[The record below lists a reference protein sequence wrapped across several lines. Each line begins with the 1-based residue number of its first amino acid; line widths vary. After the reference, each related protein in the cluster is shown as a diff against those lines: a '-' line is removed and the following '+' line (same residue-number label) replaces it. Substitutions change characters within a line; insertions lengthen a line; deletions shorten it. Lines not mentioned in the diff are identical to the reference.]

1 MAARAF
7 RILGFWHEADEPPT
21 RGSGG
26 GGAGGSCR
34 ASARTLGP
42 TNECYWGPPRVILL
56 FLERSFE
63 PPAQLM
69 LAQPERGGR

>member
-7 RILGFWHEADEPPT
+7 RILGFWHQADEPPT

-26 GGAGGSCR
+26 GGPGVGR
-34 ASARTLGP
+34 VELRRTLGP
-42 TNECYWGPPRVILL
+42 QMPPRVI
-56 FLERSFE
+56 F
-63 PPAQLM
+63 PAQLM